1 MSPSTSDSA
10 VDPVE
15 QLLDMFLYAPIG
27 FLSKSAESV
36 PDLAKRGR
44 TQAANARVIG
54 QFALG
59 TTNTK
64 ARKAFA
70 EAEQHV
76 HSFLRIIAESAKPS
90 RSQAPDAASQSGS
103 DGVDD
108 ALALRNPMENYDA
121 LTAVQIIPLLATA
134 TPAELQQISD
144 YEQSHRARKTIL
156 TRIRQLQG

>member
-1 MSPSTSDSA
+1 MSASARDSA
-10 VDPVE
+10 VDPVG

-59 TTNTK
+59 ASNAK
-64 ARKAFA
+64 ARKSLAD
-70 EAEQHV
+70 AEQHV
-76 HSFLRIIAESAKPS
+76 HAFLRIIAESANPS
-90 RSQAPDAASQSGS
+90 RSQDPASASRLGA

-108 ALALRNPMENYDA
+108 ASADDGPIENYDA
-121 LTAVQIIPLLATA
+121 LTAVHILPLLATLS
-134 TPAELQQISD
+134 TVELQQISD
-144 YEQSHRARKTIL
+144 YEQTHRARKTVL

>member
-1 MSPSTSDSA
+1 VSASTSDST

-54 QFALG
+54 QFALL
-59 TTNTK
+59 TTNSK

-70 EAEQHV
+70 DAEQHV
-76 HSFLRIIAESAKPS
+76 QAFLKIIAESSSPS
-90 RSQAPDAASQSGS
+90 RSKVDSASVSSGPDDVGDAA
-103 DGVDD
+103 DG
-108 ALALRNPMENYDA
+108 AGPIGNYDD
-121 LTAVQIIPLLATA
+121 LTAVQIIPLLATL
-134 TPAELQQISD
+134 TPPELQQISD
-144 YEQSHRARKTIL
+144 YEQTHRSRKTIL